1 MICKWGNVAS
11 NVRLA
16 DRVIP
21 RSETCLCQNGY
32 DCKICRLQKQLKDAR
47 TENAN
52 FLDATGRLLE
62 KVEEYEQKH
71 DEENGMEGA
80 GDDDIERDDAEG
92 DKTKGDYAE
101 EGVEHEG
108 EDEGEGLTALQYAIH
123 RAQTAELENG
133 NLLVV
138 IARLKRENKV
148 LRNKLSTQQ
157 IASSSPMTL
166 MASSTS
172 PNPSVDHAEDD
183 SYGDSGH
190 PKHGRG
196 GKTRPG
202 GGTNSGAQSRRRTA
216 GAIGGNMSGKVGHAN
231 TTKVPEKTAKKRQR
245 DTHDESEDNEEDSE
259 EEPPFKRYR
268 STAPPLGRT
277 VEGRKG
283 SRKPGAN
290 TCGFD
295 NLAKKKHQEIFDES
309 DDESFNPGPPGRQSR
324 FSGNAGRDS
333 IAPKANQPIAKTGR
347 RTNNS
352 QAGFLDTF
360 GLDSLTSSSRN
371 TLDVFS
377 SGSVTSNS
385 TYMGDES
392 GAATAETPQGTFST
406 ATTAATTLN
415 ATTLANSTQI
425 ATTLTTPT
433 VANPTQTA
441 TTLASPT
448 PANTARTPAA
458 SRRAQGW
465 SHAELQVLIGL
476 VGAHR
481 NAPIGPNGK
490 RPDILHDVRLF
501 ELMSRQLAAQG
512 IHRSTGACK
521 NEWNRRGRQL
531 SGIDNRKIANPS
543 QMATS
548 LQ

>member
-1 MICKWGNVAS
+1 MWKNQMICKWRNVAS

-32 DCKICRLQKQLKDAR
+32 DCQICRLQKQLKDAR

-62 KVEEYEQKH
+62 KVEEYEEQKQ
-71 DEENGMEGA
+71 DEENGVEGA
-80 GDDDIERDDAEG
+80 GDDDAEG
-92 DKTKGDYAE
+92 D
-101 EGVEHEG
+101 VEHEG
-108 EDEGEGLTALQYAIH
+108 EGEGEGLTALQYAIH

-138 IARLKRENKV
+138 MARLKRENKV
-148 LRNKLSTQQ
+148 LRTKLSTQRN
-157 IASSSPMTL
+157 ASSPPMTPL
-166 MASSTS
+166 ASSTRS
-172 PNPSVDHAEDD
+172 NPSVDHAEDG
-183 SYGDSGH
+183 SYGDPSY
-190 PKHGRG
+190 PQHGRG
-196 GKTRPG
+196 EKNRPG
-202 GGTNSGAQSRRRTA
+202 GGANSGAQSRRRTA
-216 GAIGGNMSGKVGHAN
+216 GAIGGNMSGKVGYAK
-231 TTKVPEKTAKKRQR
+231 TTKVPEKTTKKHQR

-259 EEPPFKRYR
+259 EEPSFKRYR
-268 STAPPLGRT
+268 SNAPPPGRT
-277 VEGRKG
+277 VKGRKG

-309 DDESFNPGPPGRQSR
+309 DDESFNPGSPGRQSC
-324 FSGNAGRDS
+324 FSGNAGRTS

-360 GLDSLTSSSRN
+360 GLNSLTSSSRN
-371 TLDVFS
+371 TLDVFG
-377 SGSVTSNS
+377 SGSANSNS
-385 TYMGDES
+385 TYMGDGS
-392 GAATAETPQGTFST
+392 GAATAEAPQGTFSI
-406 ATTAATTLN
+406 ATTPATTLN
-415 ATTLANSTQI
+415 TTTLENSTQI

-441 TTLASPT
+441 TTLASPS

-481 NAPIGPNGK
+481 NAPIGPDGK
-490 RPDILHDVRLF
+490 RPEILHDMRLF
-501 ELMSRQLAAQG
+501 ELMSRQLGAQG
-512 IHRSTGACK
+512 IHRSAGACK